1 MLKRVSSVG
10 DLGLQQAIFDGQFN
24 PNHTKNEGGKG
35 SDDEKC
41 GNSRKRRHVDSVMSI
56 IHWLNASTAQIIF
69 LQPWLF

>member
-56 IHWLNASTAQIIF
+56 IH
-69 LQPWLF
+69 